1 MRLLLAVPLTMLL
14 LGLPVAATAAP
25 QGEPVDGG
33 PAPTQA
39 TAIKA
44 GTAYADD
51 VSPGEARWFSVDAS
65 TGQRLGATLTEY
77 GDTEY
82 GCCLTLK
89 LANPDFDQIAY
100 DNTYNSDGTAH
111 TMRAET
117 DDEGVDDDGTY
128 YLSVELSDKD
138 ARRPVAFDFSVDV
151 NGEGLLS
158 TSASPTSEASASS
171 SPSASPSSQ
180 ADTKQ
185 ADSKASVADSGTG
198 NTLLWSV
205 VGALAVLLLLLL
217 AMVAVLLRRLKR

>member
-1 MRLLLAVPLTMLL
+1 MRLLLAVPVSLLL
-14 LGLPVAATAAP
+14 LGLPVGASAAP
-25 QGEPVDGG
+25 QGESVDGG

-51 VSPGEARWFSVDAS
+51 VKPGEARWFSVDAT
-65 TGQRLGATLTEY
+65 TGQQLGATLTEY
-77 GDTEY
+77 GETDY
-82 GCCLTLK
+82 GCCLTVK
-89 LANPDFDQIAY
+89 LSDPDFNQVAY

-117 DDEGVDDDGTY
+117 DEDGVDDDGTY

-138 ARRPVAFDFSVDV
+138 ARRPVAFDFSVDL
-151 NGEGLLS
+151 NGEGMLS
-158 TSASPTSEASASS
+158 TSASPTSEASASA
-171 SPSASPSSQ
+171 SASPSAQTDSQ
-180 ADTKQ
+180 TDT
-185 ADSKASVADSGTG
+185 KASVADSSTG

-205 VGALAVLLLLLL
+205 VGALALLLVLLL